1 MAAVNTAEA
10 SGILILLGAPNDH
23 EGRLS
28 SIAKERC
35 DRVVLEH
42 ASRPAWDILPTGG
55 FGKHFNEAKE
65 PHHAFSTRYLIERG
79 ISAERILEGVASTN
93 TFEDARLAADRLRSD
108 PPPNVIVVTSD
119 FHVPRATIL
128 FQRVRPDLDLRF
140 VGSKTILPEAE
151 LLRLRTHE
159 ENAIERLSS

>member
-23 EGRLS
+23 EGHLS
-28 SIAKERC
+28 TIARERC

-55 FGKHFNEAKE
+55 FGKHDNEAVE
-65 PHHAFSTRYLIERG
+65 PHYAFSTRYLIERG
-79 ISAERILEGVASTN
+79 ITGACILEGVASAN
-93 TFEDARLAADRLRSD
+93 TFEDAQLTADRLRPD

-128 FQRVRPDLDLRF
+128 FQRVLPSLKLSF
-140 VGSKTILPEAE
+140 VGSKTNLPEAE

-159 ENAIERLSS
+159 ENAIARLSS